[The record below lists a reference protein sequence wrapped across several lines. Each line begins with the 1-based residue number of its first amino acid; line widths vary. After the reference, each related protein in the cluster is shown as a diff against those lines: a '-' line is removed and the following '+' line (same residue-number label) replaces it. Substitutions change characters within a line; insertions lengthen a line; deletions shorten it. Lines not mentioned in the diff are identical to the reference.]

1 MTQENV
7 TRQTAQ
13 TQQRQTQQATPSTQ
27 QRTKQQP
34 STEEKQRT
42 KEAQTKEEKHKRKQL
57 KKKLQQKKLALKN
70 KQLKKVTV
78 IIAVIV
84 ILVSQIRISLIVTR
98 QAIKL
103 ERNNH
108 RKHNNHNRPNND
120 QQLSRLRDNQPQ
132 DKLHNEVLRLVKV
145 SQAKN
150 HQIVMNN
157 IVSSYQSEILKQ
169 SCFKSHFYF
178 KTSN

>member
-1 MTQENV
+1 MLRSKQLKPNNV
-7 TRQTAQ
+7 RHN
-13 TQQRQTQQATPSTQ
+13 
-27 QRTKQQP
+27 KQHLQLNKELNNNP

-108 RKHNNHNRPNND
+108 NRPNND
-120 QQLSRLRDNQPQ
+120 QQLSRLRSNQPQ

-169 SCFKSHFYF
+169 SCFKSHFY
-178 KTSN
+178 

>member
-1 MTQENV
+1 M
-7 TRQTAQ
+7 
-13 TQQRQTQQATPSTQ
+13 
-27 QRTKQQP
+27 
-34 STEEKQRT
+34 
-42 KEAQTKEEKHKRKQL
+42 
-57 KKKLQQKKLALKN
+57 
-70 KQLKKVTV
+70 
-78 IIAVIV
+78 II

-108 RKHNNHNRPNND
+108 HRPNND
-120 QQLSRLRDNQPQ
+120 QQLSRLRSNQPQ

-169 SCFKSHFYF
+169 SCFKSHFTL
-178 KTSN
+178 KHQLSKKVKIIESKIEMISEERQPNGQPQP

>member
-7 TRQTAQ
+7 TQQTAQ

-108 RKHNNHNRPNND
+108 RKHNRPNND
-120 QQLSRLRDNQPQ
+120 QQLSRLRSNQPQ

-157 IVSSYQSEILKQ
+157 IVSSYQSEI
-169 SCFKSHFYF
+169 
-178 KTSN
+178 

>member
-7 TRQTAQ
+7 TQRTQ

-27 QRTKQQP
+27 QRTKQRP
-34 STEEKQRT
+34 LTEEKQRT
-42 KEAQTKEEKHKRKQL
+42 KEAQTKEEKHKREQL

-70 KQLKKVTV
+70 RQLKKVTV

-108 RKHNNHNRPNND
+108 RKHNND
-120 QQLSRLRDNQPQ
+120 QQLSRLRSNQPQ

>member
-7 TRQTAQ
+7 TQQTAQ

-34 STEEKQRT
+34 SMEEKQRT

-78 IIAVIV
+78 IIVVII

-108 RKHNNHNRPNND
+108 HRPNND
-120 QQLSRLRDNQPQ
+120 QQLSRLRSNQPQ

>member
-7 TRQTAQ
+7 TQQTAQ

-42 KEAQTKEEKHKRKQL
+42 KEAQTKEEKKRKQL

-120 QQLSRLRDNQPQ
+120 QQLSRLRSNQPQ

>member
-7 TRQTAQ
+7 TQQTAQ

-34 STEEKQRT
+34 SMEEKQRT

-78 IIAVIV
+78 IIVVII

-108 RKHNNHNRPNND
+108 HRPNND
-120 QQLSRLRDNQPQ
+120 QQLSRLRSNQPQ
-132 DKLHNEVLRLVKV
+132 DKLHNEVLRLEV

-157 IVSSYQSEILKQ
+157 IVSSYQRDFETVMFQVSL
-169 SCFKSHFYF
+169 FTF
-178 KTSN
+178 

>member
-1 MTQENV
+1 MLRSKQLKPNNVRHNKQHLQLNKELNNNHQQKRNKEPKKHRLRKKTQEK
-7 TRQTAQ
+7 T
-13 TQQRQTQQATPSTQ
+13 
-27 QRTKQQP
+27 
-34 STEEKQRT
+34 
-42 KEAQTKEEKHKRKQL
+42 TKEEATT
-57 KKKLQQKKLALKN
+57 KKLALKN

-120 QQLSRLRDNQPQ
+120 QQLSRLRSNQPQ

-178 KTSN
+178 